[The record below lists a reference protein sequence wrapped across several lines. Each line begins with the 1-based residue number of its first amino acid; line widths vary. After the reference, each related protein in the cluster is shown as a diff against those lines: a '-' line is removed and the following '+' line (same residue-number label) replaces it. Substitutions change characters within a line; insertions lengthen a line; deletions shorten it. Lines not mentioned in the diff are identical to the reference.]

1 MGLLIENGPYRA
13 TAPREQAQAPA
24 PAPQRAKKPWEPS
37 SAFVPYD
44 QYVRSLGAN
53 PDIVGLTVR
62 DASFDRL
69 TRPDG
74 EGHYLR
80 VYLGCTDSRKPPEDF
95 ENVLVQLTL
104 LRFLRDD
111 VSEDEYWKRMRE
123 LGVGSGYGA
132 EDYEELDT
140 AVRLTTMHV
149 NQRYGMSYEEG
160 VWRFQ
165 AAMNVTPDKARR
177 IEDGIYLVGLDV
189 GGAKLTADARIQ
201 AYPFP

>member
-1 MGLLIENGPYRA
+1 MGLFFQNETGNPPPKP
-13 TAPREQAQAPA
+13 APAPPPA
-24 PAPQRAKKPWEPS
+24 PAPQSAKKPWEPS

-80 VYLGCTDSRKPPEDF
+80 VYLRCTDSRKPPEDF

-111 VSEDEYWKRMRE
+111 VSEDEYWERMRKY
-123 LGVGSGYGA
+123 GIGSGYGT

-149 NQRYGMSYEEG
+149 NQHYGMSNEGG
-160 VWRFQ
+160 VWHFQ
-165 AAMNVTPDKARR
+165 AAMNVTPDKVDWVR
-177 IEDGIYLVGLDV
+177 DGIYIVGLDV
-189 GGAKLTADARIQ
+189 GGAKLSTDARIQ